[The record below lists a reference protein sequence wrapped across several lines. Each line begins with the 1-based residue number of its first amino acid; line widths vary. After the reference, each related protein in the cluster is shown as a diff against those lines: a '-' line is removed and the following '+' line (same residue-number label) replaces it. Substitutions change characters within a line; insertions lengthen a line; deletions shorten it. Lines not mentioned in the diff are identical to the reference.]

1 MARDHEMLLLAPLT
15 LHRLVYVAN
24 ENHSKLDLCI
34 IIGIL
39 KTNTNLLLLILFNYF
54 KKILDKLL
62 LIN

>member
-1 MARDHEMLLLAPLT
+1 MLLLAPLT
-15 LHRLVYVAN
+15 LRRLVYVVN

-54 KKILDKLL
+54 KKTLCKLL